1 MPELPEVETVC
12 KTLYPLLVHHKI
24 IDVKVFMNKVIKTS
38 NPQTFINQ
46 IIGQTIN
53 DIQRVG
59 KLIIFVLDDYVLLS
73 HLRMEGKYYYQKK
86 DTPTNWKHIL
96 LKLEFENNYQLCYHD
111 TRQFGAFHLQPIN
124 TYQTLKPYTN
134 IGLEPFN
141 TNITAQYLQNK
152 WKNKKQ
158 NIKSSLLDQRVMSG
172 LGNIYVNEVLF
183 YANIHP
189 ESITNHLTLVHLQT
203 IIDKSIM
210 VLTKAIKLGGS
221 TINSYTSSLG
231 VKGYYQNSLQVHT
244 RQNQPCFVCTTR
256 ILKTKVSARGT
267 YFCPHCQIKY

>member
-1 MPELPEVETVC
+1 MPELPEVETVR
-12 KTLYPLLVHHKI
+12 KTLYPLLLHHKI
-24 IDVKVFMNKVIKTS
+24 IDVRVFMNKVIKTS
-38 NPQTFINQ
+38 TPQIFINK

-53 DIQRVG
+53 DIKRVG

-73 HLRMEGKYYYQKK
+73 HLRMEGKYYYQKQ

-96 LKLEFENNYQLCYHD
+96 LVLELENNYQLCYHD
-111 TRQFGAFHLQPIN
+111 TRQFGTFHLQPLS

-134 IGLEPFN
+134 IGPEPFN
-141 TNITAQYLQNK
+141 KIVTAQYLQNK

-158 NIKSSLLDQRVMSG
+158 NIKASLLDQGVMSG
-172 LGNIYVNEVLF
+172 LGNIYVDEVLF

-189 ESITNHLTLVHLQT
+189 ESITNHLTLVQLQT

-221 TINSYTSSLG
+221 SINSYTSSLG
-231 VKGYYQNSLQVHT
+231 VRGYYQNSLQVHT
-244 RQNQPCFVCTTR
+244 RVNQSCFACTTK
-256 ILKTKVSARGT
+256 ILKTKVSTRGT
-267 YFCPHCQIKY
+267 YFCPHCQSKY